1 MISFMRQAALII
13 APLVFLFLLSGC
25 DSGDQNI
32 MGPVTPT
39 PGPTVTPAPISNP
52 TTPSTT
58 APKPT
63 VIVPTPTPT
72 RKPSPTPRPV
82 TAKPQELV
90 IRLDQFPL
98 PGFKVTDDLSMD
110 EGQVWRRRF
119 TADDAGSIG
128 YNWLMIDVRSLSRPT
143 AESWIKAQDCV
154 WSGSGGTSPAG
165 SLELTTAPTL
175 GDGAK
180 ACRFTWATG
189 SRLYTYAT
197 GSRNVGLFV
206 QTNTNEA
213 ANTDAETL
221 ELLVSLADRQL
232 AVIDQLE
239 PPGQNPASATGTPAF
254 QFNPPQALPSAVA
267 GKPYSFS
274 FCQPAP
280 ANSTSGCGFAIE
292 TTSPSGGNP
301 PYNFQV
307 QKGFPPFGI
316 RCGRD
321 GRCEGTPP
329 ILAVDRASVF
339 TV

>member
-1 MISFMRQAALII
+1 MIYSGWRAVFIFVPLFILI
-13 APLVFLFLLSGC
+13 LLSGC
-25 DSGDQNI
+25 DSK
-32 MGPVTPT
+32 GPDVTDSVTPT
-39 PGPTVTPAPISNP
+39 TGPTVTPAPISNP

-72 RKPSPTPRPV
+72 RTPSPTPRPV

-119 TADDAGSIG
+119 TALDQGSTG
-128 YNWLMIDVRSLSRPT
+128 YNWLLVDVRSLSRPT

-165 SLELTTAPTL
+165 SFEITTAPTL

-197 GSRNVGLFV
+197 GSRN
-206 QTNTNEA
+206 
-213 ANTDAETL
+213 
-221 ELLVSLADRQL
+221 
-232 AVIDQLE
+232 
-239 PPGQNPASATGTPAF
+239 
-254 QFNPPQALPSAVA
+254 
-267 GKPYSFS
+267 
-274 FCQPAP
+274 
-280 ANSTSGCGFAIE
+280 
-292 TTSPSGGNP
+292 
-301 PYNFQV
+301 
-307 QKGFPPFGI
+307 
-316 RCGRD
+316 
-321 GRCEGTPP
+321 
-329 ILAVDRASVF
+329 
-339 TV
+339 